1 MSTECRSICRPRGA
15 QIMQDPEIVSQSI
28 NQCTQINFRNQS
40 RTWHYILSYLTMWHS
55 LFKAD
60 CVATPSPY
68 RCSISVSQQIS
79 QSVSSSV
86 SKPVCQSVNESLSS
100 SISHSLSMSA
110 SRLYL
115 QLHVVN
121 KAGIWQVS
129 HSVSWRQ
136 SVSQ

>member
-28 NQCTQINFRNQS
+28 NQCTQIQESKQNLALYTFVSNNVAQLVQS
-40 RTWHYILSYLTMWHS
+40 RLCRYSKSIN
-55 LFKAD
+55 
-60 CVATPSPY
+60 

-115 QLHVVN
+115 QLNVVN